1 MAHIPHWHFYL
12 DQLLKKLLKHNN
24 RASLRAKWNKNWGTQ
39 LSTNPRGRTTES
51 RRAYTCLPPESPLRK
66 HRICPGPVSAVP
78 GAHCPILP
86 TLRPPWQN
94 SGSCLPRF
102 RCHANSPDPDMF
114 DISTI
119 YICIWSV
126 HLITLHLEICTEKS
140 YNMCIK
146 YLFF

>member
-51 RRAYTCLPPESPLRK
+51 RYVFALAVSSAKENTECVQCRLSP
-66 HRICPGPVSAVP
+66 VP
-78 GAHCPILP
+78 TS

-94 SGSCLPRF
+94 SGSCLPWF
-102 RCHANSPDPDMF
+102 RCHANCADPDMF
-114 DISTI
+114 DVSTI
-119 YICIWSV
+119 YIYI
-126 HLITLHLEICTEKS
+126 HLITLQAICVWVQKS
-140 YNMCIK
+140 LLCEFIFK
-146 YLFF
+146 YLFYSKMI